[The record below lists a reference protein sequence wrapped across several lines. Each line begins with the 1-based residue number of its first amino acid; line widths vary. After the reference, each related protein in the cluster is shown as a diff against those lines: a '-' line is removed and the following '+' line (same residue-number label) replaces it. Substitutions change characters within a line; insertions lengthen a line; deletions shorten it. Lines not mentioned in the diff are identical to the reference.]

1 VRTLSILFWLSCV
14 GLVDAAVAADCEN
27 EYSSDQLLTDLIEA
41 EELLKTEDKPAIL
54 AKSKGMESGL
64 SCMKETLPPILIS
77 RVFRAIAGGLFYAG
91 EEARGRAWFLTAVE
105 VDPSYIYGIE
115 DIGANHPIRLAYDEL
130 RRQAVPDP
138 VAVDGMMLRE
148 GPRHLLDGRRLR
160 EAAARQDRPHLYQLE
175 ENGVQSWVIEGNALP
190 QEALSGSVV
199 ADAGKADEGADK
211 KGKKAKEKVAKAPK
225 PAKKPKAAKAPKP
238 EKAAKPE
245 KETVAK
251 APKPE
256 KAAKPEKETVAKAP
270 KPEKETVAKAPKPE
284 KAAKPEKEAVAKAPK
299 PEKAAKPEKEAVAK
313 APKPE
318 KAAKPAK
325 EPKPAKVAVAKA
337 PKPVKTKP
345 VKTKAKPM
353 VLKTTVIG
361 RDRPPEQIPLI
372 VTGALAVVGGGVLYA
387 LAVSNQNAFDNLA
400 EWNGSSSEQP
410 TSRQDLIRK
419 QQTANRLFLG
429 SFGLAAA
436 GLSTLT
442 YGVIIDA
449 RTGRVMPTF
458 NVRF

>member
-1 VRTLSILFWLSCV
+1 MS
-14 GLVDAAVAADCEN
+14 
-27 EYSSDQLLTDLIEA
+27 
-41 EELLKTEDKPAIL
+41 
-54 AKSKGMESGL
+54 
-64 SCMKETLPPILIS
+64 
-77 RVFRAIAGGLFYAG
+77 
-91 EEARGRAWFLTAVE
+91 
-105 VDPSYIYGIE
+105 
-115 DIGANHPIRLAYDEL
+115 
-130 RRQAVPDP
+130 DP

-190 QEALSGSVV
+190 QEALSGSAV
-199 ADAGKADEGADK
+199 ADAGKADDEADK

-238 EKAAKPE
+238 EKEAKPE
-245 KETVAK
+245 KEVVAK
-251 APKPE
+251 APNPE
-256 KAAKPEKETVAKAP
+256 KEAKPEKEV
-270 KPEKETVAKAPKPE
+270 
-284 KAAKPEKEAVAKAPK
+284 
-299 PEKAAKPEKEAVAK
+299 VAK

-325 EPKPAKVAVAKA
+325 EPKPAKVAVAKV

-372 VTGALAVVGGGVLYA
+372 VTGALAIVGGGVLYA
-387 LAVSNQNAFDNLA
+387 LSVSNQNAFDNLA

-419 QQTANRLFLG
+419 QQAANRLFLG